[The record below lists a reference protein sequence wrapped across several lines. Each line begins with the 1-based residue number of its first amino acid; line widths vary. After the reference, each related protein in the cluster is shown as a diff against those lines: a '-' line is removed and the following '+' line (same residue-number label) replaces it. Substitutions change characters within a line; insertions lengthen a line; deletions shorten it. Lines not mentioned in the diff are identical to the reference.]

1 MFSVA
6 QNTLFLEDLYKSVQL
21 IHGDQLWDTVE
32 RLFIYIHIF
41 INIEYIWLDE
51 NMLHIN
57 IKGNQFQKIV
67 MMINVSA
74 VSNLVH

>member
-1 MFSVA
+1 MVI
-6 QNTLFLEDLYKSVQL
+6 NYG
-21 IHGDQLWDTVE
+21 IE

-41 INIEYIWLDE
+41 INIEYIWLEE
-51 NMLHIN
+51 NMLHIR